1 MKKIFLLGA
10 AIIAALTMFTACG
23 DDEEVENA
31 LVGTWFYKSEPAEDS
46 GWMSET
52 TVIFKKDGSFEYQDA
67 AYSSEDADKAHDTM
81 FFTGTYSIKDDVV
94 TISYKSHGWIYD
106 GERETVPEFETYD
119 EKIKF
124 SVQGKTLTLVREYG
138 TEYEYTTEYTKQ

>member
-52 TVIFKKDGSFEYQDA
+52 TVIFKKDGSYEFQDA

-106 GERETVPEFETYD
+106 GQRETVPEFETYD

>member
-67 AYSSEDADKAHDTM
+67 AYSSKDADKAHDTM

-106 GERETVPEFETYD
+106 GKREAVPEFETYD

-124 SVQGKTLTLVREYG
+124 SVQGETLSLVREYG

>member
-106 GERETVPEFETYD
+106 GKRETVPEFETYD

>member
-1 MKKIFLLGA
+1 MKKILLLGA
-10 AIIAALTMFTACG
+10 AIISALTMFTACG
-23 DDEEVENA
+23 DDNEVENA
-31 LVGTWFYKSEPAEDS
+31 LVGTWYYKTEPAGED
-46 GWMSET
+46 GWMSEL

-67 AYSSEDADKAHDTM
+67 AYSSKEADEAHDIM

-94 TISYKSHGWIYD
+94 TISYKSHGWIFD

-124 SVQGKTLTLVREYG
+124 SVQGKKLSLTREYD
-138 TEYEYTTEYTKQ
+138 TEYAHTEEYTKQ

>member
-106 GERETVPEFETYD
+106 GQRETVPEFETYD

>member
-23 DDEEVENA
+23 DDDEVENA

-67 AYSSEDADKAHDTM
+67 AYSSEEADEAHDIM
-81 FFTGTYSIKDDVV
+81 FFTGTYSIKDDIV
-94 TISYKSHGWIYD
+94 TISYKSHGWIHD
-106 GERETVPEFETYD
+106 GERETVPNFETYD

-124 SVQGKTLTLVREYG
+124 SVQGKTLSLVREYD
-138 TEYEYTTEYTKQ
+138 TEDEYTTEYTKK

>member
-31 LVGTWFYKSEPAEDS
+31 LVGTWFYKSEPTEDS

-106 GERETVPEFETYD
+106 GKRETVPEFETYD

>member
-81 FFTGTYSIKDDVV
+81 FFTGAYSIKDDVV

-106 GERETVPEFETYD
+106 GKRETVPEFETYD